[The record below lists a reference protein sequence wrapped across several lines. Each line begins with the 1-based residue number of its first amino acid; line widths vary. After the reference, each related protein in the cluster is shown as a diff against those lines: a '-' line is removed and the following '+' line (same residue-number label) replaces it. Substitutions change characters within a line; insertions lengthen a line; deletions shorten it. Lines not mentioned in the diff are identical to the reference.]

1 MYTYAD
7 LRPWDQ
13 RNDLKQYE
21 ANYKVLTKTRHRAP
35 MVRNPSIVTAD
46 PMQLIKSSSLLK
58 VKHKS
63 LSILGPPH
71 DDEKTDSSASNPDV
85 NKEPHQK
92 SNKSI
97 RKYVKTFIF
106 AFYHTLFFRIIYK

>member
-1 MYTYAD
+1 MYNYAD

-63 LSILGPPH
+63 ISILGLQH
-71 DDEKTDSSASNPDV
+71 EDEKTDSSASNPDL
-85 NKEPHQK
+85 NKESHQK

-97 RKYVKTFIF
+97 RK
-106 AFYHTLFFRIIYK
+106 